1 MVSSTECLNQCK
13 TVNLV
18 IKRRKLIKKFFLLN
32 ILFIICYKILC
43 HSNMQRGE
51 RHTFVVV
58 DVLFKIVF
66 ECFFNSSFDVKITP
80 KG

>member
-1 MVSSTECLNQCK
+1 MVGSTECLIQCTST
-13 TVNLV
+13 TVDLV
-18 IKRRKLIKKFFLLN
+18 IKRRKLIRKN
-32 ILFIICYKILC
+32 IPFIICYKILC
-43 HSNMQRGE
+43 HSNVQRGE